1 MVIFILFK
9 VFFVFEIL
17 FSVIFLNVISLRPP
31 AIAELDAVHRSNPED
46 VFAVHTQEN

>member
-1 MVIFILFK
+1 MVIFILFN
-9 VFFVFEIL
+9 VFFCFWNIIL
-17 FSVIFLNVISLRPP
+17 GYFLNVISLRPP